1 MLMIAQR
8 PSSQTLWKRGGAAA
22 DLRDLLLDARA
33 GLDRNA
39 DMLLGKRVREAGL
52 GRLRGGRIGGR
63 RSGGRGRVRRIEAL
77 PLRALGR
84 SGRRGGARN
93 LVGLRSLRLRGLRSL
108 SRCRCQAGG
117 SQGNR
122 PCNQFHLHP
131 GDLGWG
137 LEHRDGAPLN
147 WAAYRRRF
155 SLSQAPVPQELKG
168 RIAAPIAAAMTE
180 EEVLK
185 EFRDADALLEG
196 HFILSSGLRSP
207 RYLQC
212 ARLLMDPARAERIA
226 RALAGRIPEETR
238 SAIDIVVSPAMGGV
252 IIGHEMGRALGRPAV
267 FVERPEG
274 RFELRR
280 GFRLDPGAKVLMVED
295 VVTTGLSSR
304 EAIKAIG
311 EAGGEVIAAAS
322 IVDRSGGSVDLG
334 VPYTSLIRID
344 VPTYEADSLPPEL
357 EAIPAIKPGSRAAA

>member
-1 MLMIAQR
+1 
-8 PSSQTLWKRGGAAA
+8 
-22 DLRDLLLDARA
+22 
-33 GLDRNA
+33 
-39 DMLLGKRVREAGL
+39 
-52 GRLRGGRIGGR
+52 
-63 RSGGRGRVRRIEAL
+63 
-77 PLRALGR
+77 
-84 SGRRGGARN
+84 
-93 LVGLRSLRLRGLRSL
+93 
-108 SRCRCQAGG
+108 
-117 SQGNR
+117 
-122 PCNQFHLHP
+122 
-131 GDLGWG
+131 
-137 LEHRDGAPLN
+137 
-147 WAAYRRRF
+147 
-155 SLSQAPVPQELKG
+155 
-168 RIAAPIAAAMTE
+168 MTE

-238 SAIDIVVSPAMGGV
+238 SAIEIVVSPAMGGV
-252 IIGHEMGRALGRPAV
+252 IIGHEMGRALGKPAV